1 MSAFEV
7 ATPAVS
13 AERGSVRKPWRNST
27 LAIVAA
33 AAALSTS
40 SATASSSTPYSG
52 TPVSIPGTIQAE
64 NFDNGGEG
72 IAYHDTTAGNT
83 GGAYRSTGVD
93 LQASSEGGYNIGWT
107 AAGEWLNYTV
117 KTASAGT
124 FTVGLRVASM
134 SGGTMHV
141 GFNGPSNVWKTVAI
155 PATGNWQKWTTVNLT
170 ATLGGGVQQMTLLF
184 DNGGVNLNYV
194 TVGTASTTTTTTTT
208 TTTSGTTLSVATWN
222 IKINDGS
229 TTHARVAMDN
239 LLAIGPRPDVIFIQE
254 AYASLLGTYIDEL
267 RKQTGQAW
275 QGVFAT
281 ECAPGQWNGSTCVST
296 WYQGIAVLS
305 RYGIVNSSFKFL
317 PYKDCWTSARVGLR
331 AALNV
336 NGVTVQA
343 FTTHLQTGGCAN
355 DAQSRYSSM
364 SLLKSWASGFS
375 KPQIVGGDF
384 NADPDQIDTTSGMLP
399 AFVDTWSVG
408 SGNNKTA
415 FGSSPTMKL
424 DYLLTDSGLRAQPI
438 ASHVSYG
445 SGSVSDHYAVQTTFV
460 IH

>member
-1 MSAFEV
+1 MSVF
-7 ATPAVS
+7 ATPSVS
-13 AERGSVRKPWRNST
+13 AERGNVRNRWRNST
-27 LAIVAA
+27 LAIAA
-33 AAALSTS
+33 AVAALSTTS
-40 SATASSSTPYSG
+40 TASSSTPYSG

-141 GFNGPSNVWKTVAI
+141 GFNGPSNVWKTVSI

-170 ATLGGGVQQMTLLF
+170 ATLGAGVQQMTLLF

-194 TVGTASTTTTTTTT
+194 TVGTGSTATPTPTPTN

-222 IKINDGS
+222 IKVNS
-229 TTHARVAMDN
+229 TATHARVAMDT
-239 LLAIGPRPDVIFIQE
+239 LLAIGPRPDVILIQE
-254 AYASLLGTYIDEL
+254 GWASLMGTYIDEL
-267 RKQTGQAW
+267 QRQTGRTW
-275 QGVFAT
+275 HGVFAT
-281 ECAPGQWNGSTCVST
+281 ECAAGQWNGSSCVST
-296 WYQGIAVLS
+296 WTQGVAVLS
-305 RYGIVNSSFKFL
+305 TYSIVNSSIKFF

-331 AALNV
+331 AGLNV
-336 NGVTVQA
+336 NGVTVQVVA
-343 FTTHLQTGGCAN
+343 THLQTGGCAN
-355 DAQSRYSSM
+355 DAQSRYASM
-364 SLLKSWASGFS
+364 SLLKAWAAGFS

-415 FGSSPTMKL
+415 FVSSPTMKL
-424 DYLLTDSGLRAQPI
+424 DYLFTDTGLRAQPI
-438 ASHVSYG
+438 SSHVFYG
-445 SGSVSDHYAVQTTFV
+445 SGSASDHFPVQTTFV
-460 IH
+460 VR